1 MAYMTDENGNYKRT
15 VRCGHCYDKGHNKSA
30 CPKRKQDLKD
40 NIEHYIKKLADSTAP
55 ADDWQRQNIERY
67 LKRSK
72 EQLHKMETRGQNRK
86 CGYCS
91 EPGHTRRTC
100 PERKSEVSRVTDET
114 IDFRNRVVER
124 LINDGFGPGALV
136 KVRHRH
142 GEEPRL
148 AVVTHV
154 NFMELTTRCKVSKSD
169 YFNGYQGV
177 GYQYLVPFEDDYGY
191 SYTDGEC
198 YLPVNYT
205 NVDDIPVSEWYRN
218 PSNNAAELLSGV
230 DTSEDSLLTE
240 EAIDRKKV
248 SKWVADNIVDP
259 R

>member
-1 MAYMTDENGNYKRT
+1 MAYMTDENGNYRRT
-15 VRCGHCYDKGHNKSA
+15 VTCGHCYEKGHNKGS
-30 CPKRKQDLKD
+30 CEKRKVDLKA
-40 NIEHYIKKLADSTAP
+40 NVETYSKQLAENKFRNSYD
-55 ADDWQRQNIERY
+55 RECIERY
-67 LKRSK
+67 LKHSK
-72 EQLHKMETRGQNRK
+72 EQLHKMETKGQNRK

-91 EPGHTRRTC
+91 ETGHTRRTC

-114 IDFRNRVVER
+114 IDFRNRVAER
-124 LINDGFGPGALV
+124 LANDGFGPGALV

-148 AVVTHV
+148 AVVTNI
-154 NFMELTTRCKVSKSD
+154 NFVQLTTRCKVSKDD
-169 YFNGYQGV
+169 YFNGHNGV
-177 GYQYLVPFEDDYGY
+177 GYQYLVPFEDTWGY
-191 SYTDGEC
+191 SYADGEC

-230 DTSEDSLLTE
+230 DISEDSLLTE
-240 EAIDRKKV
+240 ETIDRKQV

>member
-15 VRCGHCYDKGHNKSA
+15 VTCGHCYEKGHNKGS
-30 CPKRKQDLKD
+30 CEKRKVDLAERVKVYEKELSNPD
-40 NIEHYIKKLADSTAP
+40 LEGWRRTNA
-55 ADDWQRQNIERY
+55 ERY
-67 LKRSK
+67 LERSK
-72 EQLHKMETRGQNRK
+72 SDLNKMLTKGQNRK

-91 EPGHTRRTC
+91 ETGHTRRTC

-124 LINDGFGPGALV
+124 LVSDGFGPGALV

-148 AVVTHV
+148 AVVTHI
-154 NFMELTTRCKVSKSD
+154 NFMELTTRCKASKVD
-169 YFNGYQGV
+169 YFNGHNGV
-177 GYQYLVPFEDDYGY
+177 SFQYLVPFEDGYGY
-191 SYTDGEC
+191 SYADGTC
-198 YLPVNYT
+198 YLSSNYT
-205 NVDDIPVSEWYRN
+205 NVDDIPESEWYRN